1 MIPLQIKPYNFFM
14 KSNEELQK
22 DIQDAIKWE
31 PSLFTAEIGIS
42 AKDGIVTV
50 TGVVDSY
57 KKKLHV
63 EDTVKNVSG
72 VKAIIEKLEVNYKTS
87 YQQTDTEVAKEVTN
101 ALSGNWDVGEK
112 VQAKVEHGYVT
123 LTGELAWKYQKDAA
137 MDTVMNLS
145 GVKGITN
152 AITITP
158 TTHDEIEKR
167 GIESA
172 LTRNWAIDQ
181 DDISVE
187 VTGNSVT
194 LTGMVDSLYQKEE
207 AERIAWNAPGV
218 WMVDNEIRV
227 GQRE

>member
-1 MIPLQIKPYNFFM
+1 
-14 KSNEELQK
+14 
-22 DIQDAIKWE
+22 
-31 PSLFTAEIGIS
+31 
-42 AKDGIVTV
+42 
-50 TGVVDSY
+50 
-57 KKKLHV
+57 
-63 EDTVKNVSG
+63 
-72 VKAIIEKLEVNYKTS
+72 
-87 YQQTDTEVAKEVTN
+87 
-101 ALSGNWDVGEK
+101 
-112 VQAKVEHGYVT
+112 
-123 LTGELAWKYQKDAA
+123 

-172 LTRNWAIDQ
+172 LARNWAIDQ
-181 DDISVE
+181 EDVGVE

-194 LTGMVDSLYQKEE
+194 LTGSVESLYQKEE

-227 GQRE
+227 GYTD

>member
-1 MIPLQIKPYNFFM
+1 M
-14 KSNEELQK
+14 KSNEGLQK
-22 DIQDAIKWE
+22 DVQDAIKWE
-31 PSLFTAEIGIS
+31 PVLCTSEIGIS
-42 AKDGIVTV
+42 VKDGLVTI

-72 VKAIIEKLEVNYKTS
+72 VKAIIEKLEVSYRTS
-87 YQQTDTEVAKEVTN
+87 NQQTDTEIAKEVIN
-101 ALSGNWDVGEK
+101 ALNANWEIGNK
-112 VQAKVEHGYVT
+112 VQVKVEHGHVT
-123 LTGELAWKYQKDAA
+123 LTGELVWQYQKETAT
-137 MDTVMNLS
+137 DTIINLS

-152 AITITP
+152 SITITP

-181 DDISVE
+181 DDIGVE
-187 VTGNSVT
+187 VAGNSVT
-194 LTGMVDSLYQKEE
+194 LTGIVESLYQKEE

-227 GQRE
+227 GYTE